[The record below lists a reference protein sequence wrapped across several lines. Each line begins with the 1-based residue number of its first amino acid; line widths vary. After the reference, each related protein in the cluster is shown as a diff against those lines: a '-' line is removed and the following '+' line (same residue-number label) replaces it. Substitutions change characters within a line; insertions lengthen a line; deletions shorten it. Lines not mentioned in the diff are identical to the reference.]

1 MELENQE
8 QGAQFKE
15 KVKFDAPAQTL
26 EESLNKLVKFG
37 GFDFLESTIDG
48 VANMNPERKARKK
61 IFLSEADKKAE
72 RKDLAKKMELWVDM
86 LSASNDVGEMME
98 QCTAKSHAA
107 DKIHKKNLKKA
118 RDRKSTRLNSS
129 H

>member
-72 RKDLAKKMELWVDM
+72 RKYIQFKSGGTGFLIDGKGYLVTNAHIIRNSINIAVFNNK
-86 LSASNDVGEMME
+86 GEE
-98 QCTAKSHAA
+98 FNAVV
-107 DKIHKKNLKKA
+107 LK
-118 RDRKSTRLNSS
+118 TL
-129 H
+129 

>member
-1 MELENQE
+1 MEQEKQE

-15 KVKFDAPAQTL
+15 KVKFDSPSQTL

-61 IFLSEADKKAE
+61 IFLSESDKK
-72 RKDLAKKMELWVDM
+72 
-86 LSASNDVGEMME
+86 G
-98 QCTAKSHAA
+98 
-107 DKIHKKNLKKA
+107 

-129 H
+129 Y